1 MGAGGRD
8 VEEGDEDEMNLA
20 AGPMHTLLTKLLPS
34 RKRIKQTPSSP
45 YPVVTTTAGVKRK
58 ASSSGPTKR
67 TSNLSKSSTPKG
79 PGAPKKKRVSLAV
92 TPKGKK
98 TPNKKRLY
106 FTPPKSTPEL
116 IGGEELAEELPISG
130 ALGEQPWSTPKE
142 IARNVFKSFRRKSR
156 KADVQKLKPAAGW
169 KPFGTPLQRQL
180 YGKDNS

>member
-1 MGAGGRD
+1 MVQRNAR
-8 VEEGDEDEMNLA
+8 LIY
-20 AGPMHTLLTKLLPS
+20 PSPLLLKDQGH
-34 RKRIKQTPSSP
+34 RKR
-45 YPVVTTTAGVKRK
+45 
-58 ASSSGPTKR
+58 
-67 TSNLSKSSTPKG
+67 NE
-79 PGAPKKKRVSLAV
+79 SLAV

-169 KPFGTPLQRQL
+169 KPFGTPQQRQL